1 MHLTPKEID
10 KLMLLSLGAIA
21 ARRKEKGLKLNY
33 PEAVAYISSAALEGA
48 REGKTLEQVMTDST
62 KVLTKNDVMEVDVS
76 CLLMEMDCRCWRIL
90 PKRSERLLA
99 VSPTTC
105 PEKIFPTVFW
115 ITFASFS
122 P

>member
-21 ARRKEKGLKLNY
+21 ARRKEKGLNY

-62 KVLTKNDVMEVDVS
+62 KVLTKNDVMEGVADMISLIQVEAVFTDGSRLVS
-76 CLLMEMDCRCWRIL
+76 IHQ
-90 PKRSERLLA
+90 PIK
-99 VSPTTC
+99 
-105 PEKIFPTVFW
+105 
-115 ITFASFS
+115 
-122 P
+122 